1 MATSGKLTSVP
12 APTHTHSAAV
22 APREAAVG
30 IGGLLLLLAYA
41 TVEFVRPQ
49 DFVEPLSVLRPALV
63 LTVLLSIYWV
73 RTWGVKEIVGDKILV
88 CVLLFLLLATLWIPF
103 AANNFWAFQVTKSL
117 WMYFLGATI
126 PLGLYLTF
134 GQRRRQFLGFWILI
148 HLYLAVFVL
157 ANGGR
162 GPTGFLQDENDMA
175 YALCMAIPYPFFLA
189 QKRGMR
195 TGARLAL
202 IALTLVLLAGI
213 VSTHSRGGFIG
224 LACIVLYVIYLSRN
238 RIRNLAI
245 CLVLGTVAFLF
256 VPDSY
261 VERVGSI
268 TDTEDTSRNE
278 RLTSWRIGWQMF
290 LDYPI
295 LGVGPSNYAWRSG
308 EYHIALPDF
317 EPGDPVIAGRA
328 AHSLYFA
335 LLPEYGLVGSG
346 VFFALLVTVMRRLNR
361 CERVLM
367 QPAQAG
373 DGDAETNFL
382 VARALRAS
390 IIGYLTAGAF
400 ISVLYYPQFWF
411 TLGFVIALSRD
422 VSARYGSQP
431 NRVPTV

>member
-1 MATSGKLTSVP
+1 MATIGKLTSIP
-12 APTHTHSAAV
+12 APAGTQSATGT
-22 APREAAVG
+22 PPGAAIG
-30 IGGLLLLLAYA
+30 FGGLLLLLVSA
-41 TVEFVRPQ
+41 TVEFIRPQ
-49 DFVEPLSVLRPALV
+49 DFVQPLSVVRPALV
-63 LTVLLSIYWV
+63 LAVLLSIYWV
-73 RTWGVKEIVGDKILV
+73 RTWGVKELFGDRILV
-88 CVLLFLLLATLWIPF
+88 YVLLFNLFATLWIPF
-103 AANNFWAFQVTKSL
+103 TTNNFWAFQVTTSL
-117 WMYFLGATI
+117 WMYFLAATI

-134 GQRRRQFLGFWILI
+134 GQRRRQFLAFWILI

-157 ANGGR
+157 ANNGR

-195 TGARLAL
+195 IGARLAL

-245 CLVLGTVAFLF
+245 CLVLGAVAFLF

-308 EYHIALPDF
+308 EYHVALPDY
-317 EPGDPVIAGRA
+317 ELGDPILAGRA

-361 CERVLM
+361 CERALM
-367 QPAQAG
+367 QPAQSG
-373 DGDAETNFL
+373 DGDAEANFL
-382 VARALRAS
+382 IARALKAS

-400 ISVLYYPQFWF
+400 ISVLYYPQFWY

-422 VSARYGSQP
+422 VSARYGLQP
-431 NRVPTV
+431 NRAPTV